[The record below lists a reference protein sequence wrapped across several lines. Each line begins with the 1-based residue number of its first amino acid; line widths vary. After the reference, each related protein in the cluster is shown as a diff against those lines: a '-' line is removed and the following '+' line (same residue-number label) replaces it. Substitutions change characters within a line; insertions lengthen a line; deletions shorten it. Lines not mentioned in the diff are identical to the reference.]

1 MTASPEPLPT
11 EPGVAP
17 VATSPVRASR
27 WTDEHRVREKALLA
41 ELAVLGEGDPRRA
54 SVRDELVTMHMPL
67 VEHLARRYRDR
78 GEAYEDLVQVGM
90 VGLIKAVD
98 RFDTG
103 RGVEFSTFA
112 TPTIVGEIKR
122 HFRDRTWSL
131 KVPRRMQELH
141 AAVTKASE
149 ALSGELGRSPTV
161 KELAARLEVTE
172 EDILDALDSG
182 QAYHTT
188 SLDAG
193 SRDDE
198 VGSLVESMGEE
209 DPELEAVEY
218 REALRPLLEAL
229 PERERRIV
237 MLRFFHN
244 HSQGQ
249 IAQEIGI
256 SQMHVSRLL
265 AASLAK
271 IRAGLAEEEPR
282 A

>member
-1 MTASPEPLPT
+1 MPGANTADGAAT
-11 EPGVAP
+11 TAP
-17 VATSPVRASR
+17 RRASR
-27 WTDEHRVREKALLA
+27 WTDDHRARERVLLA
-41 ELAVLGEGDPRRA
+41 ELAALTALDDGDPRRTR
-54 SVRDELVTMHMPL
+54 VRDELVTMHMPL
-67 VEHLARRYRDR
+67 VEYLARRYRDR

-98 RFDTG
+98 RFDTE

-141 AAVTKASE
+141 AAVTRASE

-161 KELAARLEVTE
+161 RELAARLEVTE
-172 EDILDALDSG
+172 EDVLDALDTA
-182 QAYHTT
+182 QAYSTT

-198 VGSLVESMGEE
+198 AGTLADTMGAD
-209 DPELEAVEY
+209 DPDLEAVEY

-244 HSQGQ
+244 QSQGQ
-249 IAQEIGI
+249 IAKEIGI

-265 AASLAK
+265 AASLAR
-271 IRAGLAEEEPR
+271 IREGLED
-282 A
+282 

>member
-1 MTASPEPLPT
+1 M
-11 EPGVAP
+11 GG
-17 VATSPVRASR
+17 
-27 WTDEHRVREKALLA
+27 
-41 ELAVLGEGDPRRA
+41 LGHEEPRRA
-54 SVRDELVTMHMPL
+54 IVRDELVRMHMPL

-90 VGLIKAVD
+90 VGLVKAVD
-98 RFDTG
+98 RFDTE

-122 HFRDRTWSL
+122 HFRDRTWSV
-131 KVPRRMQELH
+131 KVPRRLQELH
-141 AAVTKASE
+141 ASVTKTVE
-149 ALSGELGRSPTV
+149 RLSAELGRSPTV
-161 KELAARLEVTE
+161 HEIAMKLDVT
-172 EDILDALDSG
+172 DQDVLDALEVA
-182 QAYHTT
+182 QVYTT
-188 SLDAG
+188 SSLDAPA
-193 SRDDE
+193 RDE
-198 VGSLVESMGEE
+198 ESSSIADSIGGD

-244 HSQGQ
+244 QSQSQ
-249 IAQEIGI
+249 IAAAMGI

-271 IRAGLAEEEPR
+271 IRTGLENAD
-282 A
+282 AQN